1 MTHAI
6 GGVDAVEHAENLI
19 GLLRFLWAER
29 GAVGKNDQVHAY
41 FVTGKSAVGQ
51 IRELSRAGDPGRS
64 GREIVRRISVDFEL
78 LG

>member
-41 FVTGKSAVGQ
+41 FVTGKSAVGHFRGPATQ
-51 IRELSRAGDPGRS
+51 VDPGAR
-64 GREIVRRISVDFEL
+64 
-78 LG
+78 